1 MNNLTDRLDLIYK
14 ERPDLEGDR
23 GQTGL
28 VKASGAS
35 KSVVNQWLQGE
46 IKSMNLKYALE
57 IERALGYSH
66 IWLVL
71 GEGSPKVDGGSIS
84 PVLQAAAPPSH
95 TQWIGDKE
103 ARLLDLYRTTDDRG
117 REKIMRTAEGA
128 PRSPRALLVEVTNN
142 KP

>member
-1 MNNLTDRLDLIYK
+1 M
-14 ERPDLEGDR
+14 EGDR

-57 IERALGYSH
+57 IERTLGYSH

-71 GEGSPKVDGGSIS
+71 GEGSPKVDTGTI
-84 PVLQAAAPPSH
+84 APAPLTIVPPPPPPPH
-95 TQWIGDKE
+95 TQWIGDNE

-117 REKIMRTAEGA
+117 RAGIMMKAERA
-128 PRSPRALLVEVTNN
+128 PRTLLTGIANN
-142 KP
+142 KS